1 MTAEPS
7 AGGAGGAVVGFSTA
21 TIGRSGAHL
30 IKTAHAAGMT
40 FGGSAVLLPGVRD
53 SLSVR
58 RGTKQAASNPQ
69 TGHEMAILGIDIGG
83 SGIKGAPVDTVR
95 GELLEERHRVP
106 TPQPSDVTG
115 VIEAAAEV
123 AGKFTGYDRVGVTF
137 PGVVVDG
144 VTRTAANVDKSWLDA
159 PAADLFSERLGKPV
173 TVLNDA
179 DAAGVAE
186 VAFGAGKGQPGLIMM
201 LTFGTGI
208 GSALFV
214 DGTLIPNTEFGHLEL
229 DGKDAELRA
238 SDRIRE
244 QEDMSWEKWA
254 GRVREYLRHVEML
267 LSPRLFIIGG
277 GVSRKSERFLPLID
291 IRTPMVPATLLNN
304 AGIIGAAV
312 TAERGIAP
320 KS

>member
-1 MTAEPS
+1 
-7 AGGAGGAVVGFSTA
+7 
-21 TIGRSGAHL
+21 
-30 IKTAHAAGMT
+30 
-40 FGGSAVLLPGVRD
+40 
-53 SLSVR
+53 
-58 RGTKQAASNPQ
+58 
-69 TGHEMAILGIDIGG
+69 MAILGIDIGG
-83 SGIKGAPVDTVR
+83 SGVKGAPVDTVR
-95 GELLEERHRVP
+95 GELLEERYRVP
-106 TPQPSDVTG
+106 TPQPSDVASI
-115 VIEAAAEV
+115 VEAAAEV
-123 AGKFTGYDRVGVTF
+123 AGKFDGYDRVGVTF

-159 PAADLFSERLGKPV
+159 PAADLFSKRLGKPV
-173 TVLNDA
+173 SVLNDA

-186 VAFGAGKGQPGLIMM
+186 VAFGAGKGRPGLTMM

-208 GSALFV
+208 GSALFL

-254 GRVREYLRHVEML
+254 GRVQEYLRHVEML

-277 GVSRKSERFLPLID
+277 GVSKKSDRFFPLID
-291 IRTPMVPATLLNN
+291 IRTPLVPAALLNN

-312 TAERGIAP
+312 TAELGTAP
-320 KS
+320 TGPQS